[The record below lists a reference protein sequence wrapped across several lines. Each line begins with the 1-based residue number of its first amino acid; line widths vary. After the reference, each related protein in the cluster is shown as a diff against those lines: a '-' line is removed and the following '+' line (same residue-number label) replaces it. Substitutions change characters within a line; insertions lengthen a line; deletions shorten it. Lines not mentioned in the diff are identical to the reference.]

1 MSTWPSRGRK
11 EYIVRRAGPLEW
23 SAQRFGHFADM
34 TSSPTV
40 RRAAHIDA
48 PALAHLRYALRA
60 GLAPAAEESAT
71 FLARCRE
78 WMEDRLRPG
87 GPWRCWVAERD
98 ASIVGAIW
106 MQIVEKIPNPLGEG
120 EWHGYISNFFV
131 DERVRGEGV
140 GSALLTALVC
150 APETQGLDALFLWPT
165 DRSRGLYRRFGFVG
179 EGGVIERRP
188 AAGPPRR
195 TIA

>member
-1 MSTWPSRGRK
+1 
-11 EYIVRRAGPLEW
+11 
-23 SAQRFGHFADM
+23 M
-34 TSSPTV
+34 TSSSCV

-60 GLAPAAEESAT
+60 GLAPAEEESAA
-71 FLARCRE
+71 FLARCQD
-78 WMEDRLRPG
+78 WMADRLRPG
-87 GPWRCWVAERD
+87 GAWRCWVAERD
-98 ASIVGAIW
+98 GSIVGAIW

-120 EWHGYISNFFV
+120 EWHGYITNFFV
-131 DERVRGEGV
+131 DERVRGEGI

-150 APETQGLDALFLWPT
+150 APETRGLDALFLWPT
-165 DRSRGLYRRFGFVG
+165 DRSRGLYHRFGFVG

-195 TIA
+195 SPA